1 MNIEWI
7 TKRREGLKQE
17 YAQGQV
23 LLAELRGKASE
34 IEQTLGRISGAIQV
48 LDEALEE
55 EAKREAIAKLEADD
69 HRRRQQRVLVVSKQ
83 ASIPPLVVDKWADE
97 KLSAA
102 LGSGRRTP
110 TSPRRSVGCA
120 ASSATISTRCGR
132 WRTPA
137 GIPASRSAVSWCRFD
152 A

>member
-69 HRRRQQRVLVVSKQ
+69 HKRRQQRVLVVSKQ

-102 LGSGRRTP
+102 LDAIDAMNKVKLGQWPSDADLAAEVGRL
-110 TSPRRSVGCA
+110 RSILGDD
-120 ASSATISTRCGR
+120 
-132 WRTPA
+132 
-137 GIPASRSAVSWCRFD
+137 FD
-152 A
+152 KVWPLANTGG